1 MSARKK
7 LVYVGNRLLKHGL
20 SPTTADTLPSLFRK
34 EGYEVKAVSDKKN
47 KIFRMFDMLRAIIQ
61 NKKWADLVIID
72 TYSTT
77 NFYYAIIV
85 AFFCRKFKI
94 PYIPFLHGGS
104 LPARLEK
111 SKKQCEVL
119 FGNAYKN
126 VAPSAYL
133 YEAFKEKNIPNLI
146 YIPNTIPLENYSF
159 KKRERVTYRLLWVRS
174 FASIYNP
181 EMALQVVEKL
191 QKEGKDVTLCMVG
204 PDKGSME
211 NCEKIAKDKGL
222 PVTFTGLLDKK
233 AWHKLSEEYDIFINT
248 TNFDNTPISVI
259 EAMALGLPVV
269 STDVGGLPFLIENAV
284 TGILTPAKD
293 AQTMADAITALV
305 QNPDKMQHIANQARR
320 QVEEF
325 DWEVAK
331 YKWNELLD

>member
-233 AWHKLSEEYDIFINT
+233 AWHKLSEEYDVFINT

-269 STDVGGLPFLIENAV
+269 STDVGGLPFLIEKNK
-284 TGILTPAKD
+284 TGILISPKD
-293 AQTMADAITALV
+293 VQAMTDAITDLV
-305 QNPDKMQHIANQARR
+305 SNPEKSQQIANQARK
-320 QVEEF
+320 QVESY
-325 DWEVAK
+325 DWEVVK
-331 YKWNELLD
+331 YKWNEVLK

>member
-1 MSARKK
+1 MA
-7 LVYVGNRLLKHGL
+7 
-20 SPTTADTLPSLFRK
+20 
-34 EGYEVKAVSDKKN
+34 
-47 KIFRMFDMLRAIIQ
+47 DMLQTVVR
-61 NKKWADLVIID
+61 NKNWADVVIID
-72 TYSTT
+72 TYSTI
-77 NFYYAIIV
+77 NFYYAVIV
-85 AFFCRKFKI
+85 GFLCRKFNI
-94 PYIPFLHGGS
+94 PYIPILRGGN
-104 LPARLEK
+104 LPERLEK
-111 SKKQCEVL
+111 SKKLCQTL
-119 FGNAYKN
+119 FKNAYKN
-126 VAPSAYL
+126 VVPSAYL
-133 YEAFKEKNIPNLI
+133 FEAFKNKNIQNLI
-146 YIPNTIPLENYSF
+146 YIPNTIPLENYDF
-159 KKRERVTYRLLWVRS
+159 KKREKVTYRLFWVRS
-174 FASIYNP
+174 FAALYNP
-181 EMALQVVEKL
+181 EMALEVVETL
-191 QKEGKDVTLCMVG
+191 QNEGKNVSLCMVG

-211 NCEKIAKDKGL
+211 KCEKIAREKGL
-222 PVTFTGLLDKK
+222 SVTFTGLLDKK
-233 AWHKLSEEYDIFINT
+233 SWHKLSEEYDIFINT